1 MNTDANAKAAAAS
14 FQFPSGH
21 LGHLKPDQK
30 QRLEDF
36 KAVCADRGLYMPKG
50 ENGLPSHDDASML

>member
-21 LGHLKPDQK
+21 LGHLSAE
-30 QRLEDF
+30 QRDGLEHF
-36 KAVCADRGLYMPKG
+36 KAVCAERGVYIPAREG
-50 ENGLPSHDDASML
+50 ALPSHDDATML